1 MYVRVCVCVHFLKMN
16 DVSSCTSILFA
27 LSLSQVTL
35 IKYTLVCVRE
45 GVCVSW
51 LALFVCVR
59 ECVCVCVC
67 LCVGERAIISLSVF
81 TPVMSFLT
89 QKITGH
95 MVQSGLAAACG
106 YAMRAHHMCVCSP
119 CVCAH

>member
-1 MYVRVCVCVHFLKMN
+1 GCQSHWLLKDTASMNVCMCVCVWVCVCVCVCACVLVMWEWCHVDILWR
-16 DVSSCTSILFA
+16 VSVSVS
-27 LSLSQVTL
+27 
-35 IKYTLVCVRE
+35 VCL
-45 GVCVSW
+45 C
-51 LALFVCVR
+51 VCVR

-95 MVQSGLAAACG
+95 MVQSGLAAAC
-106 YAMRAHHMCVCSP
+106 
-119 CVCAH
+119 